1 MLWRIQSDEVI
12 DDCKRYIG
20 RGFRICCWSSQQA
33 ADVGIL
39 GTLLLQAL
47 FHLVLFV
54 FQALFLYFC
63 KGHPYTFSCF
73 FIKTFLLFVIA

>member
-12 DDCKRYIG
+12 DDCKRYIR

-39 GTLLLQAL
+39 GTLLLRAL
-47 FHLVLFV
+47 FHLVPFI

-63 KGHPYTFSCF
+63 KGHPCTFQSLF
-73 FIKTFLLFVIA
+73 FIKTLLFVIA